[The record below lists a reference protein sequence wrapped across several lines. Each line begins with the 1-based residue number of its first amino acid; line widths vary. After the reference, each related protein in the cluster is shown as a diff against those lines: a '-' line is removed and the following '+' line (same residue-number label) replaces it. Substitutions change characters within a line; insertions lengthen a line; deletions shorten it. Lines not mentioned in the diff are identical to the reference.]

1 MKTREELQAALDDL
15 RRERG
20 SATLAGRAFDSDQI
34 AAIQAQLDA
43 IQDAEAE
50 AARRQRAE
58 NEGAHSA
65 ELTAKR
71 AELRGLIE
79 EDLMDTADMQE
90 AANLLI
96 GCFRRKLERIQ
107 VMARLAYDITGK
119 PAPVCL
125 SRPELERRLGYRLSA
140 VMHSGLPLPNKARLG
155 PLAFS
160 PGVEKADVKWWEV
173 DAATFAKHLN
183 PIIGEET
190 NGKS

>member
-58 NEGAHSA
+58 NEG
-65 ELTAKR
+65 
-71 AELRGLIE
+71 G
-79 EDLMDTADMQE
+79 
-90 AANLLI
+90 
-96 GCFRRKLERIQ
+96 
-107 VMARLAYDITGK
+107 
-119 PAPVCL
+119 
-125 SRPELERRLGYRLSA
+125 
-140 VMHSGLPLPNKARLG
+140 KARLG

>member
-125 SRPELERRLGYRLSA
+125 SRPDRLSA